1 MVKTSMT
8 VLVVAAVAIAAH
20 PHRTG
25 TIHEHREVLTTR
37 SEAGTGELPPALA
50 AALKQFDQA
59 TVNNDIA
66 TLGHLVTDDYVL
78 VNSDASVE
86 NKQQYLADFNLPGFK
101 IEPSVR
107 EQPVEKVWNDAAVV
121 GGLVHLN
128 WTQDGQHQA
137 RLIRIAHVWA
147 LRDGQWRLTY
157 TQVTR
162 APNQ

>member
-1 MVKTSMT
+1 
-8 VLVVAAVAIAAH
+8 
-20 PHRTG
+20 
-25 TIHEHREVLTTR
+25 
-37 SEAGTGELPPALA
+37 
-50 AALKQFDQA
+50 
-59 TVNNDIA
+59 
-66 TLGHLVTDDYVL
+66 VL